1 MGKKSKEENKMIK
14 ASFLRNISELKKI
27 SSKPGYYK
35 WWVSKVELDILLK
48 VLEISFSEVEKALET
63 KSGLFCVYVGIA
75 AKESVRSRLNWH
87 INDIHTASR
96 VKNGTLSTL
105 RQSISSIVS
114 HNQYDKISTDLF
126 IDKMFVEYFYIDS
139 PIKSDNTKT
148 ELHAIETKLMAE
160 YLRILN
166 IQENHYPF
174 SDSIK
179 SKLKK
184 LRKESKNILLL
195 Q

>member
-1 MGKKSKEENKMIK
+1 MIK

-27 SSKPGYYK
+27 SSTPGYYK

-126 IDKMFVEYFYIDS
+126 IDKMFVEYFYIYS

>member
-1 MGKKSKEENKMIK
+1 MIK
-14 ASFLRNISELKKI
+14 ASMLRHIDELNKI

-35 WWVSKVELDILLK
+35 WWVSKAELDIILK
-48 VLEISFSEVEKALET
+48 VLEISFSKVEKALET

-75 AKESVRSRLNWH
+75 ARESVRARLSWH
-87 INDIHTASR
+87 INDSHTVSR

-114 HNQYDKISTDLF
+114 HNQFDKTSTDLF
-126 IDKMFVEYFYIDS
+126 IDKMFVEYFYVDS
-139 PIKSDNTKT
+139 AIKSNMTNT
-148 ELHAIETKLMAE
+148 ELHTIETKLMAE

-174 SDSIK
+174 YDYIK
-179 SKLKK
+179 SKLKE

>member
-1 MGKKSKEENKMIK
+1 MIK
-14 ASFLRNISELKKI
+14 ASMLRHIDELNKI

-35 WWVSKVELDILLK
+35 WWVSKAELDIILK
-48 VLEISFSEVEKALET
+48 VLEISFSEVEKVLET

-75 AKESVRSRLNWH
+75 GESVRARLNWH
-87 INDIHTASR
+87 INDSHTVSR

-126 IDKMFVEYFYIDS
+126 IDKMFVEYFYVDS
-139 PIKSDNTKT
+139 PIKSDITKIA
-148 ELHAIETKLMAE
+148 LHEIETKLMAE

-166 IQENHYPF
+166 IQNNHYPF
-174 SDSIK
+174 CDSIK
-179 SKLKK
+179 SKLKQ
-184 LRKESKNILLL
+184 LRKESKSKTEKVTIF
-195 Q
+195 

>member
-1 MGKKSKEENKMIK
+1 MIK
-14 ASFLRNISELKKI
+14 TSSLRHIEELKKI

-48 VLEISFSEVEKALET
+48 VLDISFSKIESSLES
-63 KSGLFCVYVGIA
+63 KNDLYCVYVGIA

-87 INDIHTASR
+87 INDTHTASR

-105 RQSISSIVS
+105 RQSISSIIS

-139 PIKSDNTKT
+139 PIKSDNAKT

-166 IQENHYPF
+166 IQNNHYPL
-174 SDSIK
+174 SYSIK
-179 SKLKK
+179 SKLKE
-184 LRKESKNILLL
+184 LRKESKDIKLL
-195 Q
+195 QEEENYE

>member
-1 MGKKSKEENKMIK
+1 MIK
-14 ASFLRNISELKKI
+14 ASMLRHIDELNKI

-35 WWVSKVELDILLK
+35 WWVSKAELDIILK

-75 AKESVRSRLNWH
+75 ARESVRARLNWH
-87 INDIHTASR
+87 INDSHTVSR

-114 HNQYDKISTDLF
+114 HNQFDKTSTDLF
-126 IDKMFVEYFYIDS
+126 IDKMFVEYFYVDS
-139 PIKSDNTKT
+139 AIKSDMTNT
-148 ELHAIETKLMAE
+148 ELHTIETKLMAE

-179 SKLKK
+179 SKLKE

>member
-1 MGKKSKEENKMIK
+1 MIK
-14 ASFLRNISELKKI
+14 ASMLRHIDELNKI

-35 WWVSKVELDILLK
+35 WWVSKAELDIILK

-63 KSGLFCVYVGIA
+63 KSGLFCVYIGIA
-75 AKESVRSRLNWH
+75 ARESVRARLNWH
-87 INDIHTASR
+87 INDSHTVSR

-126 IDKMFVEYFYIDS
+126 IDKMFVEYFYVDS
-139 PIKSDNTKT
+139 PIKSDITKT
-148 ELHAIETKLMAE
+148 ALHEIETKLMAE

-166 IQENHYPF
+166 IQNNHYPF
-174 SDSIK
+174 CDSIK
-179 SKLKK
+179 SKLKQ
-184 LRKESKNILLL
+184 LRKESKSKTEKVTIF
-195 Q
+195 